1 MRAAALSGDRNA
13 AEGAQLTLYPP
24 TSPAGTAAPTA
35 RLGRSCFAGPANC
48 KTKGSPDRSDP
59 IPCSGAAV
67 PANRRPDTA
76 PCMSQTLPYAPSLTL
91 PHPYASNTCHECSQ
105 HPEGG
110 GGKASIC
117 APVYPQQSDARWVL
131 QPAAVQGRSGR
142 SSHTALSHIT
152 ANAGPAWARRAV
164 SAFTSGLF
172 SSTGCFFLWYSKAPE
187 LEAPPAGRMAS
198 V

>member
-13 AEGAQLTLYPP
+13 AEGARLTLYPP

-35 RLGRSCFAGPANC
+35 RWG
-48 KTKGSPDRSDP
+48 
-59 IPCSGAAV
+59 GAALHGLQIAKQRAARIDRTPF
-67 PANRRPDTA
+67 PAAGWLCQQTA
-76 PCMSQTLPYAPSLTL
+76 GQTRHRACPKRCHMLPVSPYPIHTLPTPATSA
-91 PHPYASNTCHECSQ
+91 ASTRR
-105 HPEGG
+105 G

-131 QPAAVQGRSGR
+131 QPAAVQGRSRR

>member
-1 MRAAALSGDRNA
+1 VLSGDRNA
-13 AEGAQLTLYPP
+13 AEGARLTLYPP

-35 RLGRSCFAGPANC
+35 RWG
-48 KTKGSPDRSDP
+48 
-59 IPCSGAAV
+59 GAALRGLQIAKQRAARIDRTPF
-67 PANRRPDTA
+67 PAAGRLCQQTA
-76 PCMSQTLPYAPSLTL
+76 GQTRHRACPKRCHMLPVSPYPIHTLPTPATSA
-91 PHPYASNTCHECSQ
+91 ASTRR
-105 HPEGG
+105 G

-152 ANAGPAWARRAV
+152 GNAGPAWARRAV

>member
-13 AEGAQLTLYPP
+13 AEGARLTLYPP

-35 RLGRSCFAGPANC
+35 RWG
-48 KTKGSPDRSDP
+48 
-59 IPCSGAAV
+59 GAALHGLQIAKQRAARIDRTPF
-67 PANRRPDTA
+67 PAAGRLCQQTA
-76 PCMSQTLPYAPSLTL
+76 GQTRHRAFPKRCHMLPVSPYPIHTLPTPATSA
-91 PHPYASNTCHECSQ
+91 ASTRR
-105 HPEGG
+105 GG
-110 GGKASIC
+110 EASIC

-187 LEAPPAGRMAS
+187 LEAPLAGRMAS

>member
-1 MRAAALSGDRNA
+1 MQNKGQPGSIGPHSLQRGGCASKPPARHGTVHVPNA
-13 AEGAQLTLYPP
+13 A
-24 TSPAGTAAPTA
+24 
-35 RLGRSCFAGPANC
+35 
-48 KTKGSPDRSDP
+48 
-59 IPCSGAAV
+59 I
-67 PANRRPDTA
+67 
-76 PCMSQTLPYAPSLTL
+76 
-91 PHPYASNTCHECSQ
+91 CSQ
-105 HPEGG
+105 SHPTPSIRSQHLPRVQPAPGGG

-131 QPAAVQGRSGR
+131 QPAAVQGRSRR

>member
-13 AEGAQLTLYPP
+13 AEGARLTLYPS
-24 TSPAGTAAPTA
+24 TNPAGTAAPTA
-35 RLGRSCFAGPANC
+35 RWG
-48 KTKGSPDRSDP
+48 
-59 IPCSGAAV
+59 GAALHGLQIAKQRAARIDRTPF
-67 PANRRPDTA
+67 PAAGRLCQQTA
-76 PCMSQTLPYAPSLTL
+76 GQTRHRAFPKRCHMLPVSPYPIHTLPTPATSA
-91 PHPYASNTCHECSQ
+91 ASTRR
-105 HPEGG
+105 GG
-110 GGKASIC
+110 EASIC

-187 LEAPPAGRMAS
+187 LEAPLAGRMAS